1 MIWIQ
6 PSGARGGW
14 GIPGSSEKH
23 TVRYL
28 MRFCVLASGSKGNT
42 CYVETNQ
49 ARVLIDAGLSCRE
62 ITRRL
67 EIVGIEAESLDAL
80 FITHEHQDHIRGAG
94 PVARRF
100 GLPVYTNQATLDK
113 GLRTMGNLPEP
124 VIIQA
129 GQGMTINGLTVE
141 TFTKCHDAADPVGLV
156 LSLNGTRIG
165 LATDLGRPTN
175 LVEDRLRGCQA
186 LILEFNY
193 DPDMLDNGPYPLFLK
208 RRIKGPDGHLSNQ
221 QAGDLLRAVY
231 HRDLKYVVLAHLSET
246 NNDPDKAFKEAGDAL
261 QSCGNDNAKI
271 LVSKQ
276 DEPGPMIEL

>member
-1 MIWIQ
+1 
-6 PSGARGGW
+6 
-14 GIPGSSEKH
+14 
-23 TVRYL
+23 

-42 CYVETNQ
+42 CYVETDD

-67 EIVGIEAESLDAL
+67 EIVGIDADSIDAL
-80 FITHEHQDHIRGAG
+80 IITHEHQDHIRGVG

-100 GLPVYTNQATLDK
+100 GLPVYANQGTLDK
-113 GLRTMGNLPEP
+113 GLRTLGKLPEP
-124 VIIQA
+124 VIIQT
-129 GQGMTINGLTVE
+129 GQRIAINGLAVE
-141 TFTKCHDAADPVGLV
+141 TFTKCHDAADPLGLV

-165 LATDLGRPTN
+165 LATDLGRQTN
-175 LVEDRLRGCQA
+175 LVIDRLRGCQA

-231 HRDLKYVVLAHLSET
+231 HRDLKYVVLAHMSET
-246 NNDPDKAFKEAGDAL
+246 NNDPDKAFKEAMNAL
-261 QSCGNDNAKI
+261 QSCGNGNTNI
-271 LVSKQ
+271 SVSRPDK
-276 DEPGPMIEL
+276 PGPMIEL